1 MKYEKEQRESRRRAR
16 LGGERKTKER
26 GGEREKWGGWEGER
40 EKRRKA
46 EWEIEG

>member
-26 GGEREKWGGWEGER
+26 GGEREKWGGRER